1 MEEDPM
7 TGRDIVIMSR
17 EELRRVSLMRKV
29 LDGEISQRD
38 VAELLGLCDRQV
50 RRIVVRV
57 REEGDDGVI
66 HRSRGEQSHGAIE
79 AGVKRKAVRLCRTR
93 YEGFGPTLASEK
105 LWELD
110 GIEVSRETLRGWFK
124 EGQIE
129 YRKRRLRPHREW
141 RERKRHF
148 GEMVQMDGSH
158 HDWFEGRAPW
168 CVLMGY
174 VDDATGNVYGRFYEY
189 EGTMPVMD
197 SLRRYFRR
205 YGLPESVYLDKHSTY
220 KQSGKASVEA
230 ELRGE
235 ELLSEVE
242 RALKELGVRVIHADS
257 PQAKGR
263 IERLFGTFQDRLVKE
278 MRLVGVSSI
287 EEGNRFLESYLPV
300 YNKRFR
306 VLPVGQADLHRPVP
320 KSVRLERVLCR
331 KTERC
336 LRNDFTVA
344 HNGKLY
350 QVEQR
355 TRAKRV
361 VVEERLDGTMAIVHG
376 DRSFRFREITKRP
389 QRQEKMKPV
398 RLRRVYI
405 PPPDHPFRTYGAAA
419 IRYKTQRNGS
429 GSADGKSTAPVTP
442 K

>member
-1 MEEDPM
+1 MA
-7 TGRDIVIMSR
+7 GRDIVMMSR
-17 EELRRVSLMRKV
+17 EELRRVSLIRKV
-29 LDGEISQRD
+29 LDGEMTQRA
-38 VAELLGLCDRQV
+38 VVGVLGVCERQV
-50 RRIVVRV
+50 RRIVGRV
-57 REEGDDGVI
+57 REEGDEGVI
-66 HRSRGEQSHGAIE
+66 HRLRGRRSH
-79 AGVKRKAVRLCRTR
+79 KAVADRVRRRVIGLCRTR

-105 LWELD
+105 LGELD
-110 GIEVSRETLRGWFK
+110 GIEVSRETLRGWFR
-124 EGQIE
+124 EEEMG

-158 HDWFEGRAPW
+158 HDWFEGRASW

-189 EGTMPVMD
+189 EGTMPAMD

-220 KQSGKASVEA
+220 KLSGKASIEA

-263 IERLFGTFQDRLVKE
+263 IERLFRTFQDRLVKE

-287 EEGNRFLESYLPV
+287 EEGNRFLETYLPV

-306 VLPVGQADLHRPVP
+306 VLPVGKADLHRPVP

-350 QVEQR
+350 QVKER

-361 VVEERLDGTMAIVHG
+361 VVEERLDGKMAIVHG
-376 DRSFRFREITKRP
+376 ERSFRFREVTKRP
-389 QRQEKMKPV
+389 QRQEKPKPV

-405 PPPDHPFRTYGAAA
+405 PPPNHPLKRYRTVPFRHSVNGNGGAG
-419 IRYKTQRNGS
+419 R
-429 GSADGKSTAPVTP
+429 DGRSPAPITP

>member
-1 MEEDPM
+1 M
-7 TGRDIVIMSR
+7 VVMSR
-17 EELRRVSLMRKV
+17 EELRRVGLIRKV
-29 LDGEISQRD
+29 LDGEMTQRAVAGLLD
-38 VAELLGLCDRQV
+38 VCERQV
-50 RRIVVRV
+50 RRMVGRV
-57 REEGDDGVI
+57 RAVGDEGVI
-66 HRSRGEQSHGAIE
+66 HRLRGRRSHKAIGDE
-79 AGVKRKAVRLCRTR
+79 VRCRVLRLCRTR

-105 LWELD
+105 LGELD
-110 GIEVSRETLRGWFK
+110 GIEVSRETLRVWFR
-124 EGQIE
+124 EEEIE
-129 YRKRRLRPHREW
+129 YRKRRLRPHRQW
-141 RERKRHF
+141 RERKRYF

-174 VDDATGNVYGRFYEY
+174 VDDATGNVFARFYEY
-189 EGTMPVMD
+189 EGTMPAMD

-205 YGLPESVYLDKHSTY
+205 YGMPETVYLDKHSTY
-220 KQSGKASVEA
+220 KLSGKNTIEA

-263 IERLFGTFQDRLVKE
+263 IERLFRTFQDRLVKE
-278 MRLVGVSSI
+278 MRLVGAKSI
-287 EEGNRFLESYLPV
+287 EEGNRFLEGYLPV

-306 VLPVGQADLHRPVP
+306 VLAVGKADLHRPVP
-320 KSVRLERVLCR
+320 KGVRLERVLCR

-336 LRNDFTVA
+336 LRNDHTVA
-344 HNGKLY
+344 HDGKLY
-350 QVEQR
+350 QVEER

-361 VVEERLDGTMAIVHG
+361 VVEERLDGTVAIVHK
-376 DRSFRFREITKRP
+376 DRSFRYREITKRP
-389 QRQEKMKPV
+389 ERQEKVKPV

-405 PPPDHPFRTYGAAA
+405 PPPDHPLRRYRMVPFKRGAS
-419 IRYKTQRNGS
+419 QNGGAS
-429 GSADGKSTAPVTP
+429 LNGRSTAPITP

>member
-1 MEEDPM
+1 M
-7 TGRDIVIMSR
+7 TGRDIVVMSR
-17 EELRRVSLMRKV
+17 EELRRVSLIRKV
-29 LDGEISQRD
+29 LDGGMTQRE
-38 VAELLGLCDRQV
+38 VAEVLGMSGRQV
-50 RRIVVRV
+50 RRIVRRV
-57 REEGDDGVI
+57 REDGDEGVI
-66 HRSRGEQSHGAIE
+66 HGSRGQPSHGAIE
-79 AGVKRKAVRLCRTR
+79 EGVKRKALRLCRTR

-105 LWELD
+105 LGELD
-110 GIEVSRETLRGWFK
+110 GISVSRETLRVWFRG
-124 EGQIE
+124 EEIG

-158 HDWFEGRAPW
+158 HDWFEGRAAW

-189 EGTMPVMD
+189 EGTMPAME

-205 YGLPESVYLDKHSTY
+205 YGLPESIYLDKHSTY
-220 KQSGKASVEA
+220 KLTGKASVEA
-230 ELRGE
+230 QLRGE

-263 IERLFGTFQDRLVKE
+263 IERLFRTFQDRLVKE

-287 EEGNRFLESYLPV
+287 EDGNRFLEGYLPV

-306 VLPVGQADLHRPVP
+306 VLPVGKADLHRPVP
-320 KSVRLERVLCR
+320 RSVRLERVLCR

-350 QVEQR
+350 QVKER

-361 VVEERLDGTMAIVHG
+361 VVEDRLDGTMAIVHG
-376 DRSFRFREITKRP
+376 ERSFRYREITRRP
-389 QRQEKMKPV
+389 ERQEKPKPV
-398 RLRRVYI
+398 RLRRVHI
-405 PPPDHPFRTYGAAA
+405 PPPDHPLKKYRTVPFRQRVSESGAS
-419 IRYKTQRNGS
+419 RNG
-429 GSADGKSTAPVTP
+429 KNTATITP
-442 K
+442 E

>member
-1 MEEDPM
+1 
-7 TGRDIVIMSR
+7 MSQK
-17 EELRRVSLMRKV
+17 ELRRVSLIRKV
-29 LDGEISQRD
+29 LDGGISQRE
-38 VAELLGLCDRQV
+38 VAGILELSERQV
-50 RRIVVRV
+50 RRLVVRA
-57 REEGDDGVI
+57 REDGDEGLV
-66 HRSRGEQSHGAIE
+66 HRSRGERSHGAIE
-79 AGVKRKAVRLCRTR
+79 EGVKRKALRLCRTR

-105 LWELD
+105 LAELD
-110 GIEVSRETLRGWFK
+110 GISVSRETLRVWFR
-124 EGQIE
+124 EEEME

-141 RERKRHF
+141 RERKRFF

-158 HDWFEGRAPW
+158 HAWFEGRAAW

-189 EGTMPVMD
+189 EGTMPAMD

-220 KQSGKASVEA
+220 KLSGKKLIEA

-235 ELLSEVE
+235 EVLSEVE

-278 MRLVGVSSI
+278 MRLVGASSI
-287 EEGNRFLESYLPV
+287 EEGNRFLERYLPV
-300 YNKRFR
+300 YNRRFR
-306 VLPVGQADLHRPVP
+306 VLPVGKADLHRPVP
-320 KSVRLERVLCR
+320 RSVRLERVLCR

-344 HNGKLY
+344 HDGKLY
-350 QVEQR
+350 QVEER

-361 VVEERLDGTMAIVHG
+361 IVEERLDGTMAIMHK

-389 QRQEKMKPV
+389 QREEKAKPV

-405 PPPDHPFRTYGAAA
+405 PPPDHPLKKYRAVPFRQSASAG
-419 IRYKTQRNGS
+419 QNG
-429 GSADGKSTAPVTP
+429 KNTATATP
-442 K
+442 E

>member
-1 MEEDPM
+1 M
-7 TGRDIVIMSR
+7 
-17 EELRRVSLMRKV
+17 RRVGLIRKV
-29 LDGEISQRD
+29 LDGEITQR
-38 VAELLGLCDRQV
+38 VAAGLLDMCERQV
-50 RRIVVRV
+50 RRMVGRV
-57 REEGDDGVI
+57 RAVGDEGVI
-66 HRSRGEQSHGAIE
+66 HGLRGRRSHKAID
-79 AGVKRKAVRLCRTR
+79 GGLRRRVIRLCRTR

-105 LWELD
+105 LRELD
-110 GIEVSRETLRGWFK
+110 GIEVSRETLRGWFR
-124 EGQIE
+124 EEEMG
-129 YRKRRLRPHREW
+129 YRRRRLRPHREW

-158 HDWFEGRAPW
+158 HAWFEGRAGW

-174 VDDATGNVYGRFYEY
+174 VDDATGNVYARFYEY
-189 EGTMPVMD
+189 EGTMPAMD

-220 KQSGKASVEA
+220 KLTGKASVEA
-230 ELRGE
+230 QLRGE

-263 IERLFGTFQDRLVKE
+263 IERLFRTFQDRLVKE

-287 EEGNRFLESYLPV
+287 EEGNRFLEGYLPV

-306 VLPVGQADLHRPVP
+306 VLPVGKADLHRPVP

-331 KTERC
+331 KTERF

-350 QVEQR
+350 QVEER
-355 TRAKRV
+355 TRAKTV
-361 VVEERLDGTMAIVHG
+361 VVEDRLDGTMAIMHK

-389 QRQEKMKPV
+389 QREEKAKPV

-405 PPPDHPFRTYGAAA
+405 PPPDHPLKRYRMVPFKPGVEASGGAG
-419 IRYKTQRNGS
+419 RNG
-429 GSADGKSTAPVTP
+429 KSPATITP
-442 K
+442 E

>member
-1 MEEDPM
+1 
-7 TGRDIVIMSR
+7 
-17 EELRRVSLMRKV
+17 LRRVGLIRKV
-29 LDGEISQRD
+29 LDGEITQR
-38 VAELLGLCDRQV
+38 VAAGVLGVCERQV
-50 RRIVVRV
+50 RRIVGRV
-57 REEGDDGVI
+57 REEGDEGVI
-66 HRSRGEQSHGAIE
+66 HGLRGGRSHKAI
-79 AGVKRKAVRLCRTR
+79 ADRVRRRVIGLCRTR

-105 LWELD
+105 LGELD
-110 GIEVSRETLRGWFK
+110 GIEVSRETLRGWFR
-124 EGQIE
+124 EEEMG

-141 RERKRHF
+141 RERKRHS

-158 HDWFEGRAPW
+158 HDWFEGRAAW

-189 EGTMPVMD
+189 EGTMPAMD

-220 KQSGKASVEA
+220 KLSGKASIEA

-242 RALKELGVRVIHADS
+242 RALKELGVKVIHADS

-263 IERLFGTFQDRLVKE
+263 IERLFRTFQDRLVKE
-278 MRLVGVSSI
+278 MRLAGVSSI
-287 EEGNRFLESYLPV
+287 EEGNRFLETYLPV

-344 HNGKLY
+344 HDGKLY
-350 QVEQR
+350 QVKER

-376 DRSFRFREITKRP
+376 DRSLRFREITKRP
-389 QRQEKMKPV
+389 ERQEKAKPV

-405 PPPDHPFRTYGAAA
+405 PPPDHPLKRYRTVPFRQNVNGNGGAS
-419 IRYKTQRNGS
+419 RNGRS
-429 GSADGKSTAPVTP
+429 PAPVTP